1 MREKNI
7 MMENGQPLSEELL
20 KIPAEQFE
28 MIERAEEIVDAD
40 FRTESVSYGK
50 DVLRRFLHD
59 KVTVVAAVI
68 VSLIVLMGIAGPY
81 MSGRSYLAQDRTRT
95 NMPPPDSRDREA
107 GHSGWDPGDDHP
119 EVQPGGVSALYQKE
133 LW

>member
-40 FRTESVSYGK
+40 F
-50 DVLRRFLHD
+50 L
-59 KVTVVAAVI
+59 
-68 VSLIVLMGIAGPY
+68 SLIHI
-81 MSGRSYLAQDRTRT
+81 
-95 NMPPPDSRDREA
+95 
-107 GHSGWDPGDDHP
+107 
-119 EVQPGGVSALYQKE
+119 
-133 LW
+133 

>member
-68 VSLIVLMGIAGPY
+68 VSLIVLMG
-81 MSGRSYLAQDRTRT
+81 LQ
-95 NMPPPDSRDREA
+95 
-107 GHSGWDPGDDHP
+107 
-119 EVQPGGVSALYQKE
+119 ALT
-133 LW
+133 